1 MASFQVKIVEY
12 ASKIVDVDASNAE
25 MAMRIVKD
33 MYFDE
38 EIVLDYADFGEVE
51 FEMYNN

>member
-1 MASFQVKIVEY
+1 MANYQVKIVEY
-12 ASKIVDVDASNAE
+12 ASRLVDVEASNEE

-38 EIVLDYADFGEVE
+38 EIVLDYADFDEVE